1 MSDLNV
7 SLLPWQQEVWSSE
20 ARFKVIAAGRR
31 CGKTQFVA
39 WELIIKALQAD
50 KGHVFYIAATLGQ
63 ARDVIWATLIE
74 LCQPVLKNAHINNL
88 QITLINGST
97 ITLKGSDRPDTMRG
111 VSLYHAALDEYA
123 SMKPFVWEEV
133 IRPALADQK
142 GTATFIG
149 TPAGRNHFYDIF
161 EYAKIGD
168 DPSWAAWHFTSFD
181 NPILDPDEINA
192 AKQSMSSYAF
202 RKEFMAS
209 FEAQDS
215 ELFKE
220 EWLKF
225 SEDEP
230 SEGDYYISVD
240 PAGFAEVGGRTT
252 KSRLDQTAIAIVKVN
267 ESGWYVKDIIHGRWD
282 LMETTSRIFKAVEE
296 YKPIAVGLEKGI
308 AQQAIMSPLTEMMKQ
323 RGRFFRVDLL
333 SHGNQKKTDRIV
345 WALQG
350 LMEHGRITL
359 NVGDWNPVF
368 LDQLFQFPSKLTHD
382 DLIDALSYIEQL
394 AVIPYTNAVD
404 SIDEWDPLD
413 AIAGY

>member
-7 SLLPWQQEVWSSE
+7 SLLPWQQEVWSNE

-161 EYAKIGD
+161 AYAKIGD